1 MRLVYTT
8 DWISWRLKAREVW
21 IKLKKDWNSY
31 WRGSIIE
38 VEDEEGVELIR
49 RRIAIYSSSEK
60 YMTERDVVFA
70 LKRR

>member
-1 MRLVYTT
+1 
-8 DWISWRLKAREVW
+8 VW

-38 VEDEEGVELIR
+38 VEDKEAVVLIQ
-49 RRIAIYSSSEK
+49 RRIAIYSSSKK

>member
-8 DWISWRLKAREVW
+8 DWISWRLNEVW

-38 VEDEEGVELIR
+38 VEDKEGVELIQ
-49 RRIAIYSSSEK
+49 RRIAICSSSEK

>member
-1 MRLVYTT
+1 M
-8 DWISWRLKAREVW
+8 W

-38 VEDEEGVELIR
+38 VEDREGVELIQ
-49 RRIAIYSSSEK
+49 RRIAICSSSEK